1 MKNVKDKDERVIAQ
15 RRKIQSDGFQL
26 LIYALLLSVVVQQ
39 IFLQSPPSQ
48 YMAEL
53 LCLIGAGFYSLIRN
67 LNLGNNV
74 FGDDSDSSKS
84 ILKNALLYGLG
95 SVVFAA
101 LLTGEKNIGY
111 LLSYF
116 LTFTVVFSGIN
127 YLFNYISKKK
137 QDKIKRE
144 LDIDED
150 NID

>member
-1 MKNVKDKDERVIAQ
+1 MKNVKNKDERVIAQ

-101 LLTGEKNIGY
+101 LLTGEKKYRISFK
-111 LLSYF
+111 L
-116 LTFTVVFSGIN
+116 
-127 YLFNYISKKK
+127 LFNLHNSIWWY
-137 QDKIKRE
+137 E
-144 LDIDED
+144 LSFPLH
-150 NID
+150 

>member
-74 FGDDSDSSKS
+74 FGDDSNSNKS

-116 LTFTVVFSGIN
+116 LTFTVVFSVIN

-144 LDIDED
+144 LDMDED
-150 NID
+150 DID

>member
-74 FGDDSDSSKS
+74 FGDDSDSNKS
-84 ILKNALLYGLG
+84 IFKNALLYGLG

-116 LTFTVVFSGIN
+116 LTFTVVFGSMN
-127 YLFNYISKKK
+127 YLFHYISKKK

-150 NID
+150 DID

>member
-84 ILKNALLYGLG
+84 IFKNALLYGLG

-116 LTFTVVFSGIN
+116 LTFTVVFGGMN
-127 YLFNYISKKK
+127 YLFHYISKKK

-144 LDIDED
+144 LDMDED
-150 NID
+150 DID